1 MTNHSPASKKSVSAV
16 FDSLEHWAQKHEE
29 LPLGELVKRLGEQGL
44 GLIVIVLSIPFLQP
58 IPMFGLST
66 VLGAVMMVVGLA
78 IFLDKAAWVPERLAR
93 RKIPSSLVV
102 AICHGGR
109 KVFAF
114 LEKFIRPRASFFYE
128 GRFSKR
134 LSGLFIFL
142 SAFLLAL
149 PLPIPGTNTPPAV
162 ALLLLSLG
170 FIERDGVAIV
180 LGYLS
185 FAITLAYFVF
195 LAWASLAGA
204 NYMIPFMK

>member
-1 MTNHSPASKKSVSAV
+1 MSHPSPSKQSVSAV
-16 FDSLEHWAQKHEE
+16 FDSLEHWAAKHNE

-66 VLGAVMMVVGLA
+66 ILGVVMMVVGLA
-78 IFLDKAAWVPERLAR
+78 IFLEKAAWVPVRLAR
-93 RKIPSSLVV
+93 RTIPSSLVV

-109 KVFAF
+109 KVFKF
-114 LEKFIRPRASFFYE
+114 LEKFIRPRGTFLHE
-128 GRFSKR
+128 GRFAKR
-134 LSGLFIFL
+134 LSGLFICL

-170 FIERDGVAIV
+170 FIERDGVAII
-180 LGYLS
+180 LGYVS
-185 FAITLAYFVF
+185 FVVTLAYFVF

-204 NYMIPFMK
+204 NYMIPFFK

>member
-1 MTNHSPASKKSVSAV
+1 MSHSTASKKSVSAV
-16 FDSLEHWAQKHEE
+16 FDSLEHWAAKHEE
-29 LPLGELVKRLGEQGL
+29 LHLGELVKRLGEQGL

-66 VLGAVMMVVGLA
+66 ILGVVMMVVGLA
-78 IFLDKAAWVPERLAR
+78 IFLERAAWVPERLAR
-93 RKIPSSLVV
+93 RSIPSSLVV

-114 LEKFIRPRASFFYE
+114 LEKFIRPRGSFLYQ
-128 GRFSKR
+128 GRMAKR

-170 FIERDGVAIV
+170 FSEQDGVAIA

-185 FAITLAYFVF
+185 FALTLGYFVF
-195 LAWASLAGA
+195 LGWASLAGA
-204 NYMIPFMK
+204 NYMLPMFSK

>member
-1 MTNHSPASKKSVSAV
+1 MTTHSTSSKKSVSAV
-16 FDSLEHWAQKHEE
+16 FDSLEHWAEKQEE
-29 LPLGELVKRLGEQGL
+29 LPLGELVTRLGEQGL

-66 VLGAVMMVVGLA
+66 ILGVVMMVVGLA
-78 IFLDKAAWVPERLAR
+78 IFLEKAAWVPARLAR
-93 RKIPSSLVV
+93 RTIPSTLVV

-114 LEKFIRPRASFFYE
+114 LEKFIRPRGDFLHE
-128 GRFSKR
+128 GRLAKR

-185 FAITLAYFVF
+185 FAITLVYFGF